1 MARAGDELLNPLTG
15 ERVVF
20 LRTSAETGGELLEMD
35 DFWERPGRRAA
46 EHMHPGMQERWQV
59 IAGTARFRIDAV
71 ERTAGPGTVVVAPA
85 GIPHLAWNPGEGA
98 VQLRIQM
105 RPALRW
111 EHFLE
116 RLFAL
121 INDACAR
128 GLDGPDRASLGE
140 LMREFPREIAA
151 VPALSTGSQA

>member
-1 MARAGDELLNPLTG
+1 MAHAGDELLNPLTG

-35 DFWERPGRRAA
+35 DFWERPGTRAR
-46 EHMHPGMQERWQV
+46 EHVHPGMQERWQV
-59 IAGTARFRIDAV
+59 IAGTARFRIGAV
-71 ERTAGPGTVVVAPA
+71 ERTAGPDAIVVAPA
-85 GIPHLAWNPGEGA
+85 GIPHLAWNPGEGT
-98 VQLRIQM
+98 VHLRIQM

-111 EHFLE
+111 EHFLK

-121 INDACAR
+121 INDASAR
-128 GLDGPDRASLGE
+128 GLDGPDPASIGE

-151 VPALSTGSQA
+151 VPALSAGSQG